1 MRILRRLGH
10 LVFAAL
16 ATLAVLFCLQVGKGV
31 LDLVGQPFIG
41 FTLTDEGFVNPVS
54 LEVWGADRA
63 GLRRWDRIVAVDGQL
78 VFSGALARQ
87 EALRGEVGRNV
98 VYQVEGLDKDE
109 RFVQIP
115 TRSFT
120 PSDAIKSHA
129 SQALL
134 GLVFVLIAIF
144 LYVLR
149 PGTAEAWSFFAFFAS
164 VGVAMASVVDLTML
178 WTLPPVY
185 PFIGPFFGVFGLI
198 LVGVI
203 TGAYTRAM
211 RRDRRAR
218 ILRRLMWALTFAAF
232 SVATAISTGLY
243 LTLGDMPRY
252 LVVDNVMYSWLAAA
266 TGIGLVALIIA
277 YQRSRSVRR
286 RARLRQ
292 MLWAWPVGAGI
303 PTLSLFLGHVL
314 EVTGVSLLWNGFVVL
329 VPLST
334 ADAIVRHDLLDLSN
348 RARRLIGGVTVAAVI
363 GIGLG
368 FALWASVQFLNLT
381 DAGGMV
387 ALAALLFAVAAPVT
401 HRVQRYVDQLLR
413 SAPYDAG
420 RLLADF
426 TARASTAMHLHDVT
440 SQLKKTLEASVN
452 PAAFELYRLDR
463 NEQLLLPEV
472 GHGRRSPVDDALSSL
487 LERTDPALFD
497 DEEPAPAELGDA
509 VIALRLAVANEPV
522 GLLVLSGRADSRP
535 YEAGDVAFVS
545 SLAGP
550 LAAALVNTRAYEEV
564 EALNQEL
571 EQRVQERTRELREA
585 NLELALLN
593 ERKDE
598 LVATIS
604 HDFRSPLAIIRQNV
618 QTILRDLG
626 FMERDDLQH
635 FLEGVARQEGRL
647 TSMCTNLLD
656 LARLK
661 HTRAPDERV
670 DLADLAEGL
679 LAGFEVKAQQAG
691 VDLGLELLPDAPVVV
706 RGDAGRLGQV
716 LQNLVDNAIK
726 FTPSGGAVGIRL
738 APQVGEREGDGPARL
753 RVEVSDTGCGVP
765 APDLERVFEPFFQV
779 PRQTHVGQGSGLGLA
794 IAKAVVDAHG
804 GEISVS
810 SVEGEGTTFVIVLAG
825 EVPDA
830 RDTVPTSTKEP
841 AIA

>member
-1 MRILRRLGH
+1 MERSLRRLSH
-10 LVFAAL
+10 VAFAIL
-16 ATLAVLFCLQVGKGV
+16 ATLALLFCLQVGKGV
-31 LDLVGQPFIG
+31 LDLVGRPFMG

-63 GLRRWDRIVAVDGQL
+63 GLSRWDRIVAVDGQL
-78 VFSGALARQ
+78 TFSGPIARQ
-87 EALRGEVGRNV
+87 EALKGEVGRHV
-98 VYQVEGLDKDE
+98 VYQVEGLDGSV
-109 RFVQIP
+109 RFVQMP
-115 TRSFT
+115 TRAFT
-120 PSDAIKSHA
+120 PSDIIKSHA
-129 SQALL
+129 SQGLL
-134 GLVFVLIAIF
+134 ALVFVLIAVL

-178 WTLPPVY
+178 WTLPPIY
-185 PFIGPFFGVFGLI
+185 PFIGPFLGVFGLI

-218 ILRRLMWALTFAAF
+218 TLRRLMWGLTFLAF
-232 SVATAISTGLY
+232 SVATTLSTGLY

-252 LVVDNVMYSWLAAA
+252 LVVDNLMYSWLAAA
-266 TGIGLVALIIA
+266 TVVGLLALIIA
-277 YQRSRSVRR
+277 YRRSRSVRR

-292 MLWAWPVGAGI
+292 ILWAWPVGAGI
-303 PTLSLFLGHVL
+303 PTVSLFLGHVL

-363 GIGLG
+363 GIALG

-381 DAGGMV
+381 DAAGMV

-413 SAPYDAG
+413 SGPYDAG

-426 TARASTAMHLHDVT
+426 TARASTAMHLRDVT

-452 PAAFELYRLDR
+452 PAALELYRLDR
-463 NEQLLLPEV
+463 TEQLLLPEV
-472 GHGRRSPVDDALSSL
+472 GHGRRCPIDDELSQL
-487 LERTDPALFD
+487 LERADPAIFD
-497 DEEPAPAELGDA
+497 DEEPAPRALGDVA
-509 VIALRLAVANEPV
+509 IALRLAVANEPV
-522 GLLVLSGRADSRP
+522 GLLVLSSRADSRP

-564 EALNQEL
+564 EALNQDLEL
-571 EQRVQERTRELREA
+571 RVQERTRELREA
-585 NLELALLN
+585 NEELALLN
-593 ERKDE
+593 QRKDE
-598 LVATIS
+598 LVATVS

-618 QTILRDLG
+618 QTLLRDLG
-626 FMERDDLQH
+626 GMDKDDLRH
-635 FLEGVARQEGRL
+635 FLEGVARQEDRL

-661 HTRAPDERV
+661 QTRAPDERV
-670 DLADLAEGL
+670 DVLRLAEGL
-679 LAGFEVKAQQAG
+679 LEGFEVKAAEAG
-691 VDLGLELLPDAPVVV
+691 VDLGLERLPEAPVIV
-706 RGDAGRLGQV
+706 RGDQGRLGQV
-716 LQNLVDNAIK
+716 LQNLVDNALK
-726 FTPSGGAVGIRL
+726 FTPRGGQVRIRL
-738 APQVGEREGDGPARL
+738 APEPGAGPRL
-753 RVEVSDTGCGVP
+753 RIEVRDTGCGVP
-765 APDLERVFEPFFQV
+765 ADALPRLFEPFFQV

-794 IAKAVVDAHG
+794 IAKAVIDAHG
-804 GEISVS
+804 GEIFVYSA
-810 SVEGEGTTFVIVLAG
+810 EGEGTTFVILLDG
-825 EVPDA
+825 EAPAWGDA
-830 RDTVPTSTKEP
+830 HRAPEP
-841 AIA
+841 EAKASA